1 MPDHTF
7 KPAAILLLCIC
18 CLFSS
23 LPAAA
28 QGWPAGSSAWV
39 SVDVGIAG
47 KNCLRAITY
56 YRYGYADTYYE
67 EHHRSVENGP
77 VYNAGFTYA
86 GASLAYGITKR
97 LTIEF
102 GTGYFFNKSQNG
114 HFPFDDSIV
123 YFRNRG
129 SGLSNGVLI
138 FKCGDWIKPSKQ
150 IELTS
155 GFGLRFPFSAQPQMS
170 GGVRLSRDVQTST
183 NAFGFS
189 EMLFFS
195 KGFQSVTLRLFSIN
209 RYDYNFADK
218 TGYTYGNLLMN
229 SIFISKNITKY
240 FSCIIQIRNEWKTY
254 DKDAS
259 TPIKTGGNKVSDS
272 GFDLVTVSPQ
282 LFYSIAGKWNLSFTG
297 DIPVYKYYNGRQ
309 LTPKYS
315 IALSLAREFSLGNKQ
330 PVVHPGKIKY
340 P

>member
-1 MPDHTF
+1 MPNHII
-7 KPAAILLLCIC
+7 KPATILLICIC
-18 CLFSS
+18 GLFSS

-28 QGWPAGSSAWV
+28 QGWAAGSPAWV

-56 YRYGYADTYYE
+56 YRYSYADTYYE
-67 EHHRSVENGP
+67 EHRRSTENGP
-77 VYNAGFTYA
+77 VYNAGFNYA
-86 GASLAYGITKR
+86 GASVAYGVTKR
-97 LTIEF
+97 LTVEF
-102 GTGYFFNKSQNG
+102 GTGYFFDKSQNG
-114 HFPFDDSIV
+114 HFPFDDSTV
-123 YFRNRG
+123 YFRNLG
-129 SGLSNGVLI
+129 SGLSNGALI
-138 FKCGDWIKPSKQ
+138 VKYGDWIKPLQQ

-170 GGVRLSRDVQTST
+170 DGVRLSRDVQTSS

-229 SIFISKNITKY
+229 SIFVSKNITKY
-240 FSCIIQIRNEWKTY
+240 FSCIIQIRNEWKTN

-259 TPIKTGGNKVSDS
+259 TLNKTGGNKVSDS

-282 LFYSIAGKWNLSFTG
+282 LSYSIAGKWNLSLTG

-309 LTPKYS
+309 MTPKYS
-315 IALSLAREFSLGNKQ
+315 IALSLTREFSLGNKL
-330 PVVHPGKIKY
+330 PVVQPDKIK
-340 P
+340 